1 MYSFSDIKQVHL
13 EVTERCNAA
22 CPQCPRRIEGGV
34 LNPRL
39 TMAEL
44 SLAQVQQLLA
54 PEFLRQLKK
63 IYLCGNYGD
72 AAAAGDTLGI
82 IRYLRESS
90 PNLQIGLHS
99 NGSLRN
105 TAWWAELAAL
115 ISQNGYARFAID
127 GLEDTNHIYRR
138 NTDWQ
143 TIMVNAKAFIAAG
156 GRAEWDFIVFAHNEH
171 QVEAARALAAEMGY
185 AAFNVKRTARFLKRE
200 YVSADAP
207 SPVRQRS
214 GAVVS
219 ELAPPVSTEH
229 RHPVADALQS
239 AAEQQQSYAE
249 FLMNREISC
258 QVAQSKSLYIS
269 ARGYVLPCCWL
280 AGMLHNPEST
290 ETRQFATEFP
300 DLEATGSVDG
310 LKKSL
315 EDIVMGDF
323 FQRAVSS
330 RWPKGSTGRLEVC
343 ARVCGN

>member
-1 MYSFSDIKQVHL
+1 MYTFSEIKQVHL

-44 SLAQVQQLLA
+44 SLGQVQSLLR
-54 PEFLRQLKK
+54 PEFLQQLKK
-63 IYLCGNYGD
+63 VYLCGNYGD
-72 AAAAGDTLGI
+72 AAAATDTLGI
-82 IRYLRESS
+82 VRYLRESS
-90 PNLQIGLHS
+90 HNLQIGVHS
-99 NGSLRN
+99 NGSLRDG
-105 TAWWAELAAL
+105 AWWAELAAV
-115 ISQNGYARFAID
+115 IGQNGYARFAID

-143 TIMVNAKAFIAAG
+143 KILVNAQAFIAAR

-171 QVEAARALAAEMGY
+171 QVESARALAEQMGF
-185 AAFNVKRTARFLKRE
+185 ASFNVKRTARFLKRE
-200 YVSADAP
+200 QVSAD
-207 SPVRQRS
+207 SPVPVRHRS
-214 GAVVS
+214 GAVES
-219 ELAPPVSTEH
+219 ELAPPALTEH
-229 RHPVADALQS
+229 RHPVAEQLSS
-239 AAEQQQSYAE
+239 AAARQQSYTGFLAE
-249 FLMNREISC
+249 REIRC

-269 ARGYVLPCCWL
+269 ARGYILPCCWL
-280 AGMLHNPEST
+280 AGMLHNPENA

-300 DLEATGSVDG
+300 DLEASGFIDG

-315 EDIVMGDF
+315 KDIVMGDF

>member
-1 MYSFSDIKQVHL
+1 MYDFSEIKQVHL

-44 SLAQVQQLLA
+44 SVAQVQRLLA
-54 PEFLRQLKK
+54 PDFLRQLKK

-72 AAAAGDTLGI
+72 AAAAADTLGI

-90 PNLQIGLHS
+90 PQLQIGLHS
-99 NGSLRN
+99 NGSLRD
-105 TAWWAELAAL
+105 TAWWAELARL
-115 ISQNGYARFAID
+115 TSHNGYARFAID

-143 TIMVNAKAFIAAG
+143 KIMANARAFIAAG

-171 QVEAARALAAEMGY
+171 QVDLARALAAEMGF

-200 YVSADAP
+200 SVSADAP
-207 SPVRQRS
+207 SVVRQRS

-219 ELAPPVSTEH
+219 ELAPPASEEH
-229 RHPVADALQS
+229 RHPVADALKN
-239 AAEQQQSYAE
+239 AAEQQQSYTD
-249 FLMNREISC
+249 FLTGREINC
-258 QVAQSKSLYIS
+258 QVAQTKSLYIS

-280 AGMLHNPEST
+280 AGMLHNPENA

-300 DLEATGSVDG
+300 VLEAAGNIDG
-310 LKKSL
+310 LKNSL

-323 FQRAVSS
+323 FRHAVLS